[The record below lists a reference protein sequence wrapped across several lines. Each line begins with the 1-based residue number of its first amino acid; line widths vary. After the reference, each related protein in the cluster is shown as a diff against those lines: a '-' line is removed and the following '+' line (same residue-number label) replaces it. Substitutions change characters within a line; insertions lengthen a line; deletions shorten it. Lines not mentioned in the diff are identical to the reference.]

1 MCTIEDFQSASLQI
15 SKRIFYF
22 RKMNNCTYGLEATG
36 KKLSKVTKKICLI
49 VMVNYYWNGFNLQK
63 CLIICKVQDLSEFY
77 LCRTCKFFVSLQ
89 DSIIFFKGMVHHLN
103 VIKRKIRSERCQTNI
118 ISFYYRVTKKQ
129 MLTRWNTRN

>member
-1 MCTIEDFQSASLQI
+1 MCTIEDFQSDIQI
-15 SKRIFYF
+15 SKCIFYF

-63 CLIICKVQDLSEFY
+63 CLIICKVQDLW
-77 LCRTCKFFVSLQ
+77 LLFVPYIQMFCVLQ